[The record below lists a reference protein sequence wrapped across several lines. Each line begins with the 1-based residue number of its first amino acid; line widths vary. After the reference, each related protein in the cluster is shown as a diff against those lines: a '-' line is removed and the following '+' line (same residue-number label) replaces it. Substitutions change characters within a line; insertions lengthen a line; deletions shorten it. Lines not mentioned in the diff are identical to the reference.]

1 MKQADDIAR
10 LVALRRLREERART
24 AMAVEAARLEEKR
37 RVLAE
42 AEAAIEAHDAET
54 DERERKFLEAM
65 NIRPLSESELG
76 RAQDRILLS
85 GQRREALIE
94 ERNQVAKA
102 VDESEVTL
110 IERHAEWR
118 RRLFARDKLAD
129 VQERLLALS
138 RASDEARSEL
148 EIEEMSAD
156 RVGTPC

>member
-1 MKQADDIAR
+1 MSRTDDLAQ
-10 LVALRRLREERART
+10 LVALRMLREERARA

-42 AEAAIEAHDAET
+42 TEAAIEVHDAET
-54 DERERKFLEAM
+54 DQRERKFLEAM

-85 GQRREALIE
+85 DQRREALIE
-94 ERNQVAKA
+94 ERNGAALAAAENEKKLEALQ
-102 VDESEVTL
+102 
-110 IERHAEWR
+110 AEWR

-129 VQERLLALS
+129 VQERLLAAN